1 MSEKNNEKVWAGMLR
16 NLLEKTGKPLEE
28 WVAIINKQPF
38 TRTSDKVTYLRKEF
52 GIGQGYAG
60 LLIYHAKIAKEGSPD
75 TAEQLIEKQYFG
87 KEELKPIYDKLIG
100 ILRKFGDDVEIAP
113 KQSYVSL
120 SRNTQFAMLT
130 PASKIRFDIA
140 LKLKD
145 QEPRGVLET
154 LPTPGMCTHRI
165 KLGTVEDITKEVI
178 DWLKLAYDKDR

>member
-1 MSEKNNEKVWAGMLR
+1 MSDKHNEKVWTSMIQNVQL
-16 NLLEKTGKPLEE
+16 KTGKPLEE
-28 WVAIINKQPF
+28 WIEIINKQPF
-38 TRTSDKVTYLRKEF
+38 TRTSDKVTFLRKEF

-60 LLIYHAKIAKEGSPD
+60 LLIYHAKLAMEASPD
-75 TAEQLIEKQYFG
+75 TPEQLVDKQYSG

-100 ILRKFGDDVEIAP
+100 IVRKFGDDVEISP

-130 PASKIRFDIA
+130 PASKIRFEVI

-145 QEPRGVLET
+145 QEPRGVLEA

-165 KLGTVEDITKEVI
+165 KLGTLEDVIKEVI
-178 DWLKLAYDKDR
+178 DWMRLAYEKAE